1 MPITCQEFLNVPI
14 LQTENRLFFFNVEQ
28 LMIQAFSYMRAP
40 TQFITTFICHPTH
53 LAFAHI
59 NIFQNELFSF

>member
-1 MPITCQEFLNVPI
+1 MPRIFKRPNI
-14 LQTENRLFFFNVEQ
+14 ANRKQAFFFNVEQ
-28 LMIQAFSYMRAP
+28 LMIQALSYMRAP

>member
-1 MPITCQEFLNVPI
+1 MPRIFKRPNTA
-14 LQTENRLFFFNVEQ
+14 NRKQAFFFFNVEQ
-28 LMIQAFSYMRAP
+28 LMIQALSYMRAP

>member
-1 MPITCQEFLNVPI
+1 MPRIFKRPNI
-14 LQTENRLFFFNVEQ
+14 ANRKQAFFFLNVEQ
-28 LMIQAFSYMRAP
+28 LMIQALSYMRAP